1 MYTHVTPHMTLL
13 IPRDI
18 TRHAS
23 GTNTP
28 HITLLS
34 HVPDS
39 HIASHDASH
48 MSSVT
53 WGASYEAISGYMPQK
68 QILLIWRSYAHIHT
82 RDAWDMPQKQTL
94 LIWEVS
100 VRWGVSSDTCGQARA
115 WPHVSCLVSWLTRQH
130 ETTKL
135 EPCLVSCLVSWP
147 HVSSHD
153 SHDNKHSS
161 YDTPESCLL
170 IWRNMRRHDSSYHC
184 IRRHMRIVC
193 VSCRETRL
201 LLSLPHD
208 SHDNK
213 HSAYDTPESCLLIWG
228 NMRRYDS
235 SYRLIRVSESM
246 GLFCR
251 ILSLLWDSF
260 AKETCNLKEPTNRV
274 LEDSILE
281 DRERICVST
290 HTCSTHLRLETRV
303 VSRVTHTTHYVW
315 LIHICDM
322 AYLYMY

>member
-1 MYTHVTPHMTLL
+1 MSPTRTSPHTTLLIWAASHEERHMRRYQDICLKNKYSSYDAHMHIYTHVTPETCLRNKHSSYEKWALGEVCLL
-13 IPRDI
+13 IHVARLEPGHMSRVSSHDSHDNMRRPNSSHVSSHVSSHDHMSRLM
-18 TRHAS
+18 THTT
-23 GTNTP
+23 TNTP
-28 HITLLS
+28 H
-34 HVPDS
+34 
-39 HIASHDASH
+39 
-48 MSSVT
+48 M
-53 WGASYEAISGYMPQK
+53 
-68 QILLIWRSYAHIHT
+68 RS
-82 RDAWDMPQKQTL
+82 
-94 LIWEVS
+94 
-100 VRWGVSSDTCGQARA
+100 
-115 WPHVSCLVSWLTRQH
+115 
-130 ETTKL
+130 
-135 EPCLVSCLVSWP
+135 

-153 SHDNKHSS
+153 SHDNKHSA

-260 AKETCNLKEPTNRV
+260 AKETCDLKEPTNRV